1 MSSSVVFG
9 ACTLKRLVQ
18 LCKHKIT
25 GETMLTLEEISAR
38 LQDRN
43 LCRVSEATGINRNTL
58 GQIKAGKVKNVYL
71 STILT
76 LSDYLRGE

>member
-1 MSSSVVFG
+1 
-9 ACTLKRLVQ
+9 
-18 LCKHKIT
+18 
-25 GETMLTLEEISAR
+25 MLTLEEISNR
-38 LQDRN
+38 LKDRN

>member
-1 MSSSVVFG
+1 
-9 ACTLKRLVQ
+9 
-18 LCKHKIT
+18 
-25 GETMLTLEEISAR
+25 MLTLEEISTR

-58 GQIKAGKVKNVYL
+58 GQIKSGKLKNVYY
-71 STILT
+71 STIQT